1 VFLWATGYPAARFG
15 TSDADPFTFLCV
27 RFAIVALLLSLYV
40 VLIMRPRQPDWNQI
54 GHSLIIGVLM
64 QGIYLGGV
72 FFAVSRGMPAGIAAL
87 VVALQPFLTA
97 IAAIFVLDERLSLKR
112 TVFFLGALFGIFMVL
127 FPDFDFARAIPGVTP
142 LTLASALLSPLA
154 ISIGAVYQKR
164 CVTSLNLWV
173 ATAAQFTGAAIIMG
187 VMSLLFEDQTLV
199 WTPAT
204 FWSLVWLVVVL
215 SVGAVAL
222 LMYLIRQGNS
232 SSVASLFF
240 LVPIVSMF
248 MTWLLFNETINLV
261 QMIGS
266 LIVVVCVALSS
277 RYGEA
282 AVPNKVPRA

>member
-1 VFLWATGYPAARFG
+1 
-15 TSDADPFTFLCV
+15 
-27 RFAIVALLLSLYV
+27 
-40 VLIMRPRQPDWNQI
+40 
-54 GHSLIIGVLM
+54 
-64 QGIYLGGV
+64 
-72 FFAVSRGMPAGIAAL
+72 
-87 VVALQPFLTA
+87 
-97 IAAIFVLDERLSLKR
+97 
-112 TVFFLGALFGIFMVL
+112 
-127 FPDFDFARAIPGVTP
+127 
-142 LTLASALLSPLA
+142 
-154 ISIGAVYQKR
+154 
-164 CVTSLNLWV
+164 
-173 ATAAQFTGAAIIMG
+173 MG